1 MEILKIDKV
10 NKFYGELHAL
20 KDVSLSVAQGEVV
33 VILGPSGCG
42 KSTLL
47 RTINGLEPVQ
57 SGNFIIEGERID
69 QNFTDWRRIRQKIGM
84 VFQSYELFDH
94 LSVLHNIILGPMKV
108 QNVPKE
114 EAIALAREWLKIVGL
129 ADKENSY
136 PKELSGGQKQRIAIV
151 RSLVMKPKIMLFDEV
166 TAALDPEI
174 VREVLDV
181 MLNLAKEGQTM
192 LIVTHEMGFAR
203 AVADRIV
210 FMDDGHIVEISE
222 PEAFFTAPKSERAK
236 KFLNMFEFKK

>member
-33 VILGPSGCG
+33 VVLGPSGCG

-210 FMDDGHIVEISE
+210 FMDEGSIVEISE

>member
-20 KDVSLSVAQGEVV
+20 KDVSLSVAQGEVM

-94 LSVLHNIILGPMKV
+94 LSVLHNIILGPVKV
-108 QNVPKE
+108 QGVPRE
-114 EAIALAREWLKIVGL
+114 QAVELARHWLKIVGL
-129 ADKENSY
+129 ENKERAY

-210 FMDDGHIVEISE
+210 FMDEGSIVEINE